1 MIAVMIFAATPAAPA
16 LERGESWRMAWNDEF
31 NGRAIGLPE
40 SRDLKTV
47 DAAAFPA
54 RLEIDYVRVWASEHS
69 VAGR

>member
-1 MIAVMIFAATPAAPA
+1 MIAIAMLEATAAATP
-16 LERGESWRMAWNDEF
+16 LERC
-31 NGRAIGLPE
+31 
-40 SRDLKTV
+40 DLKTV